1 MNIELNEH
9 SSEVKDILNRYHIN
23 DTFWHFSPKYYD
35 AYIRKICGDYLY
47 ESSAAFKNS
56 KFSWVKNFFLHSCFI
71 ILGALVSLMKSF
83 GMSKPHGKINEDA
96 RILACPFC
104 WRYVWF
110 KRLPHMIKE
119 SIRIVYH
126 PLFHYDYYKKN
137 VEAYDRKV
145 VIPEF
150 YQFTF
155 RDIFYSLF
163 LIIRYYRRLSRC
175 AKELDDIY
183 GIYTGKFSRIFIFP
197 ILYGG
202 FVRRF
207 IEDHI
212 KSNDG
217 LVWLFD
223 YDYDYKYIIFNNL
236 IHELRKND
244 VTVHIQHGSFVTYN
258 PAYCNP
264 VCDYSLCCS
273 HREKEVIDHFNAFDS
288 KIEILGAPLQTF
300 DDVPKDDKSEK
311 QWDVLLLLA
320 ATDGIELEPMK
331 KVLQFFH
338 NSTYKCK
345 VRFRPA
351 SKSTDRLKLCSYLN
365 GMDESEGTTL
375 YEDVSMSK
383 IVVCFSDDAL
393 YTAIRNN
400 NPIIYL
406 RNIDIRKNYEM
417 TGRSAFFYIINDS
430 ELSSVPVSELILRYR
445 ECNYDSDSFVLN
457 NFGYFNI
464 NEISNR
470 LNSLLSKLL

>member
-1 MNIELNEH
+1 
-9 SSEVKDILNRYHIN
+9 
-23 DTFWHFSPKYYD
+23 
-35 AYIRKICGDYLY
+35 
-47 ESSAAFKNS
+47 
-56 KFSWVKNFFLHSCFI
+56 
-71 ILGALVSLMKSF
+71 
-83 GMSKPHGKINEDA
+83 
-96 RILACPFC
+96 
-104 WRYVWF
+104 
-110 KRLPHMIKE
+110 
-119 SIRIVYH
+119 
-126 PLFHYDYYKKN
+126 

-383 IVVCFSDDAL
+383 IVVSFSDDAL